1 MNENSSNKENDIL
14 NKNIGKQYFLFI
26 SGGDIYA
33 MDALLVTEIVEYQN
47 ITKVPMMQSCIKG
60 VTNVRGNIITV
71 VDLLNRFGLGQTQL
85 TPRTS
90 LAIIKKTHNEK
101 IIEIAVIIDEVYE
114 VDYISDENLQLA
126 PDFGT
131 KINKTFIKNIGRYN
145 EKNIA
150 ILNTDTILNIS
161 DLAKG

>member
-1 MNENSSNKENDIL
+1 MKEENNNLDDDSL
-14 NKNIGKQYFLFI
+14 NKNSGKQYFLFI

-33 MDALLVTEIVEYQN
+33 MDALSVAEIVEFQN

-71 VDLLNRFGLGQTQL
+71 VDLLDRFELGKTEI

-90 LAIIKKTHNEK
+90 LAIVKKIHLDK
-101 IIEIAVIIDEVYE
+101 IVDIAIIIDEVYE
-114 VDYISDENLQLA
+114 VDYIADEDLHIS

-131 KINKTFIKNIGRYN
+131 KINRAFIKNIGRYN
-145 EKNIA
+145 EKDIA
-150 ILNTDTILNIS
+150 ILDTDKILNIT
-161 DLAKG
+161 DLAK

>member
-1 MNENSSNKENDIL
+1 MKKENSNTQDDTL
-14 NKNIGKQYFLFI
+14 NKNDGKQYFLFI

-33 MDALLVTEIVEYQN
+33 MDALLVAEIVEYQN

-71 VDLLNRFGLGQTQL
+71 VDLQDRFNLGQTKL

-90 LAIIKKTHNEK
+90 LAIVKKTHHDK
-101 IIEIAVIIDEVYE
+101 TVDIAIIIDEVYE
-114 VDYISDENLQLA
+114 VDYISDESLKFS

-131 KINKTFIKNIGRYN
+131 KINKAFIKNIGRYN
-145 EKNIA
+145 EKDIA
-150 ILNTDTILNIS
+150 ILNTDKILNIS

>member
-1 MNENSSNKENDIL
+1 MNEENENL
-14 NKNIGKQYFLFI
+14 ENETTNKNNGKQYFLFI

-33 MDALLVTEIVEYQN
+33 MDALLVAEIVEYQN

-71 VDLLNRFGLGQTQL
+71 VDLLDRFDLGTTKL

-90 LAIIKKTHNEK
+90 LAIVKKSHFDKTVD
-101 IIEIAVIIDEVYE
+101 IALIIDEVYE
-114 VDYISDENLQLA
+114 VDYIADESLQLS

-131 KINKTFIKNIGRYN
+131 KIDKSFIKNIGRYN
-145 EKNIA
+145 KKDIA
-150 ILNTDTILNIS
+150 ILNTDNILNIA

>member
-1 MNENSSNKENDIL
+1 MKEENHNLEDDTL
-14 NKNIGKQYFLFI
+14 NKNNGKQYFLFI

-33 MDALLVTEIVEYQN
+33 MDALLVAEIVEFQK

-71 VDLLNRFGLGQTQL
+71 VDLLDRFELGKTKI

-90 LAIIKKTHNEK
+90 LAIVKKTHLDN
-101 IIEIAVIIDEVYE
+101 IVDIAIIIDEVYE
-114 VDYISDENLQLA
+114 VDYIADESLHIS

-131 KINKTFIKNIGRYN
+131 KINKAFIKNIGRYN
-145 EKNIA
+145 EKDIA
-150 ILNTDTILNIS
+150 ILNTDKILNIT
-161 DLAKG
+161 DLAK